1 MAQKTQLVVLHTY
14 HRKIMT
20 FHYIH
25 VRNSI
30 LVKIDMVIHY
40 TGLRGKDF
48 IQNIKEKERGYL
60 LKPKL

>member
-1 MAQKTQLVVLHTY
+1 
-14 HRKIMT
+14 MT

-25 VRNSI
+25 VRKSI